1 MFQEFSGGHGFA
13 QQEALSADIDAAF
26 ASSPPAWQQLWQ
38 RDRAVLGLAAK
49 ARARRLDVAVQRL
62 GL

>member
-1 MFQEFSGGHGFA
+1 MRNCDA
-13 QQEALSADIDAAF
+13 IKLLSRYDIDAAF
-26 ASSPPAWQQLWQ
+26 ASSPTAWQQLWQ

-49 ARARRLDVAVQRL
+49 ARTRRLDVAVQRL